1 MNMEH
6 RGYSRIELGMA
17 PIKRA
22 SSLLDGSLS
31 ATEDDHLDNRVDE
44 RMREVQGCISG
55 IRSPSADRVCLLIEF
70 CYLLDLHQQ
79 VVDLYA
85 RLEKNDIEQGWLL
98 RVDAI
103 VQVCRMKL

>member
-1 MNMEH
+1 MNMED
-6 RGYSRIELGMA
+6 RRYSRIKLGMA
-17 PIKRA
+17 PIKTA
-22 SSLLDGSLS
+22 SSRLDGSLRT
-31 ATEDDHLDNRVDE
+31 TEDDHLDNRVDE

-85 RLEKNDIEQGWLL
+85 RLEKNDVELGWLT